1 MYQRGESQKEMK
13 PRKKTYRTEENN
25 MFKKN
30 TSKKITTLAITGAL
44 SILMAQAV
52 MAAPGGFGGG
62 PQGGQGFGG
71 GPQSGGMMQEMQ
83 RPDGE
88 MPEPPQG
95 ERPEMP
101 EGEMPEFAE
110 GERPELP
117 EGEVPELPE
126 GELPEGEMPEGERP
140 ELPEGE
146 EGKMPEMKGGKGI
159 DTEAISES
167 IDALEDDD
175 TKESLT
181 ELLSAYEDAKSALDS
196 AIESEDED
204 IDSYR
209 EAEMTAMRALFDALE
224 EAGIDTKPAKPEGET
239 AELSEE
245 TKPELTESEISEI
258 PEKNERRE
266 SFQNTQGA
274 QQNPTTRQSGES
286 QQENSNGVIS
296 KIANWFRSLFL

>member
-1 MYQRGESQKEMK
+1 ML
-13 PRKKTYRTEENN
+13 KKIT
-25 MFKKN
+25 K
-30 TSKKITTLAITGAL
+30 KKITTLAVTGAL

-71 GPQSGGMMQEMQ
+71 GPQGGGMMQEMQ

-88 MPEPPQG
+88 MPE
-95 ERPEMP
+95 
-101 EGEMPEFAE
+101 FNE

-117 EGEVPELPE
+117 EGELPELPE
-126 GELPEGEMPEGERP
+126 GEMPEKPEGEMPEGERP

-146 EGKMPEMKGGKGI
+146 EGKMPGMKGDKGDFAKGI

-209 EAEMTAMRALFDALE
+209 EAEMTAMKALFDALE
-224 EAGIDTKPAKPEGET
+224 EAGIDTKPAKPEGDATEMSESERP
-239 AELSEE
+239 ELSESE
-245 TKPELTESEISEI
+245 MSELPKE
-258 PEKNERRE
+258 NERRE
-266 SFQNTQGA
+266 SFQNTEEA
-274 QQNPTTRQSGES
+274 QQNAAAQQSGES
-286 QQENSNGVIS
+286 QQKNSKGVIS
-296 KIANWFRSLFL
+296 KIANWFKSLFAR

>member
-1 MYQRGESQKEMK
+1 
-13 PRKKTYRTEENN
+13 

-30 TSKKITTLAITGAL
+30 TSKKLTTLAITGAL
-44 SILMAQAV
+44 SILMASSV

-71 GPQSGGMMQEMQ
+71 GPQGGGMMQEMQ

-88 MPEPPQG
+88 MPE
-95 ERPEMP
+95 
-101 EGEMPEFAE
+101 FNE

-117 EGEVPELPE
+117 EGELPELPEGEMPEKPE

-146 EGKMPEMKGGKGI
+146 EEKMPGMKGDRGGFAKGI

-181 ELLSAYEDAKSALDS
+181 E
-196 AIESEDED
+196 
-204 IDSYR
+204 
-209 EAEMTAMRALFDALE
+209 
-224 EAGIDTKPAKPEGET
+224 
-239 AELSEE
+239 
-245 TKPELTESEISEI
+245 
-258 PEKNERRE
+258 
-266 SFQNTQGA
+266 
-274 QQNPTTRQSGES
+274 
-286 QQENSNGVIS
+286 
-296 KIANWFRSLFL
+296 

>member
-1 MYQRGESQKEMK
+1 
-13 PRKKTYRTEENN
+13 

-30 TSKKITTLAITGAL
+30 TSKKLTTLAITGAL

-71 GPQSGGMMQEMQ
+71 GPQGGDMMQEMQ
-83 RPDGE
+83 RP
-88 MPEPPQG
+88 
-95 ERPEMP
+95 
-101 EGEMPEFAE
+101 EGEMPEFNE

-117 EGEVPELPE
+117 EGELPELSE
-126 GELPEGEMPEGERP
+126 GEMPEKPEGEMLEGERP

-146 EGKMPEMKGGKGI
+146 EGKMPGMKGDRGGFAKGI

-209 EAEMTAMRALFDALE
+209 EAEMTAMKALFDALE
-224 EAGIDTKPAKPEGET
+224 EAGIDTKPAKPEGDTTEMSESERP
-239 AELSEE
+239 ELSESE
-245 TKPELTESEISEI
+245 MSELPKE
-258 PEKNERRE
+258 NERRE
-266 SFQNTQGA
+266 SFQNTEGA
-274 QQNPTTRQSGES
+274 QQNAAAQQSGES
-286 QQENSNGVIS
+286 QQENGKGVIS
-296 KIANWFRSLFL
+296 KIANWFKSLFAR

>member
-1 MYQRGESQKEMK
+1 
-13 PRKKTYRTEENN
+13 

-30 TSKKITTLAITGAL
+30 TSKKLTTLAITGAL

-52 MAAPGGFGGG
+52 MAAPGGFSGG

-71 GPQSGGMMQEMQ
+71 GPQDGGMMQEMQ
-83 RPDGE
+83 RP
-88 MPEPPQG
+88 
-95 ERPEMP
+95 
-101 EGEMPEFAE
+101 EGEMPEFNE

-117 EGEVPELPE
+117 EGELPELSE
-126 GELPEGEMPEGERP
+126 GEMPEKPEGEMPEGERP

-146 EGKMPEMKGGKGI
+146 EGKMPGMKGDRGGFAKGI

-209 EAEMTAMRALFDALE
+209 EAEMTAMKALFDALE
-224 EAGIDTKPAKPEGET
+224 EAGIDTKPAKPEGDATEMSESERP
-239 AELSEE
+239 ELS
-245 TKPELTESEISEI
+245 ESEISEL
-258 PEKNERRE
+258 PKENERRE
-266 SFQNTQGA
+266 SFQNTEGA
-274 QQNPTTRQSGES
+274 QQNAATQQSGES
-286 QQENSNGVIS
+286 QQKNSKGVIS
-296 KIANWFRSLFL
+296 KIANWFKSLFAR

>member
-1 MYQRGESQKEMK
+1 
-13 PRKKTYRTEENN
+13 

-30 TSKKITTLAITGAL
+30 TSKKLTTLAITGAL

-71 GPQSGGMMQEMQ
+71 GPQGGGMMQEMQ
-83 RPDGE
+83 RP
-88 MPEPPQG
+88 
-95 ERPEMP
+95 
-101 EGEMPEFAE
+101 EGEMPEFNE

-117 EGEVPELPE
+117 EGELPELPE
-126 GELPEGEMPEGERP
+126 GEMPELPEGEMPEKPEGEMPEGERP

-146 EGKMPEMKGGKGI
+146 EGKMPGLKGGQSGFAKGI

-209 EAEMTAMRALFDALE
+209 EAEMTAMKALFDALE
-224 EAGIDTKPAKPEGET
+224 EAGIDTKPAKPEGDATEMSESERP
-239 AELSEE
+239 ELSESE
-245 TKPELTESEISEI
+245 MSELPKE
-258 PEKNERRE
+258 NEGRD
-266 SFQNTQGA
+266 SFQNTEGA
-274 QQNPTTRQSGES
+274 QQNAAAQQSGAS
-286 QQENSNGVIS
+286 QQKNSEGVIS
-296 KIANWFRSLFL
+296 KIANWFKSLFAR

>member
-1 MYQRGESQKEMK
+1 
-13 PRKKTYRTEENN
+13 

-71 GPQSGGMMQEMQ
+71 GPQGGGMTQEMQ
-83 RPDGE
+83 H
-88 MPEPPQG
+88 
-95 ERPEMP
+95 P
-101 EGEMPEFAE
+101 EGEMPEFNE

-117 EGEVPELPE
+117 EGELPELSEGEVPEK
-126 GELPEGEMPEGERP
+126 PEGEMPEGERP

-146 EGKMPEMKGGKGI
+146 EGKMPGMKGDRGGFAKGI

-181 ELLSAYEDAKSALDS
+181 ELLSSYEDAKSALDS
-196 AIESEDED
+196 AIENEEED

-209 EAEMTAMRALFDALE
+209 EAEMTAMKALFDALE
-224 EAGIDTKPAKPEGET
+224 EAGIDTKPAKPEGDATEMSESERP
-239 AELSEE
+239 ELSESE
-245 TKPELTESEISEI
+245 MSELPKE
-258 PEKNERRE
+258 NEMRE
-266 SFQNTQGA
+266 SFQNTEGA
-274 QQNPTTRQSGES
+274 QQNATAQQSGES
-286 QQENSNGVIS
+286 QQENGKGVIS
-296 KIANWFRSLFL
+296 KIANWFKSLFL

>member
-1 MYQRGESQKEMK
+1 ML
-13 PRKKTYRTEENN
+13 
-25 MFKKN
+25 KKN

-71 GPQSGGMMQEMQ
+71 GPQDGGMMQEMQ

-88 MPEPPQG
+88 MPE
-95 ERPEMP
+95 
-101 EGEMPEFAE
+101 FNE

-117 EGEVPELPE
+117 EGELPV
-126 GELPEGEMPEGERP
+126 LSEGEMPEGERP

-146 EGKMPEMKGGKGI
+146 EGKMPGMKGDRGGFAKGI

-196 AIESEDED
+196 AIESGDED

-209 EAEMTAMRALFDALE
+209 EAEMTAMKALFDALE
-224 EAGIDTKPAKPEGET
+224 EAGIDTKPAKPEGDATEMSESERP
-239 AELSEE
+239 ELS
-245 TKPELTESEISEI
+245 ESEISEL
-258 PEKNERRE
+258 PKENERRE
-266 SFQNTQGA
+266 SFQNTEGA
-274 QQNPTTRQSGES
+274 QQNAAAQQSGES
-286 QQENSNGVIS
+286 QQKNSKGVIS
-296 KIANWFRSLFL
+296 KIANWFKSLFAR